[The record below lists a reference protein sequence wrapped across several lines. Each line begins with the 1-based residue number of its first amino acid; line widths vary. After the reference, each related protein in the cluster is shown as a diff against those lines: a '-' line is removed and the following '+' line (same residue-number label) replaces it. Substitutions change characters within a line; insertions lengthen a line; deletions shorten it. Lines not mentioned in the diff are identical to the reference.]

1 MSLRTAVPD
10 GKHQPYFRVVSAV
23 LGVFVATVLFTL
35 AASASAKAEIDPMR
49 EAQPAPRFQ
58 GLPDVAPPKGKRIPP
73 PPPVAKNG
81 ANASAVRGGIGVP
94 RVPQISGVACVKQ
107 CITNR
112 RATPGGVIRVTGGYL
127 GGVVG
132 VVFRAKN
139 NKWIRKKWRARRA
152 AAVRAV
158 VPKRAVKGQ
167 VFVVD
172 RFGVRSNRSPKPL
185 GIGPVNAIP
194 KEVFPIRGP
203 FNFGS
208 GGSRFGAG
216 RAGHTHQGQDMGAAC
231 GTKLVSVRKGRVL
244 YNTWHSA
251 AGNYVVIKNS
261 GTNTSFVYMHM
272 QKRSHLKVG
281 QMVGAGAK
289 IGKVGNTGRS
299 SGCHLHFEYWIGP
312 WQTGGKPIDPLKYLK
327 SLRKK

>member
-1 MSLRTAVPD
+1 MSLRSAVPD
-10 GKHQPYFRVVSAV
+10 GRHPFYHFASVILGACLAALLCSLVVSSS
-23 LGVFVATVLFTL
+23 
-35 AASASAKAEIDPMR
+35 AAAEIDPMR
-49 EAQPAPRFQ
+49 PAEPAPRFQ
-58 GLPDVAPPKGKRIPP
+58 GLPDVAPPKGKLIPP
-73 PPPVAKNG
+73 PTGNG
-81 ANASAVRGGIGVP
+81 GAAVSITRGGMQVP
-94 RVPQISGVACVKQ
+94 NVPQIAGVACVKQ
-107 CITNR
+107 CISAR
-112 RATPGGVIRVTGGYL
+112 RATPGAVIRVTGGFL
-127 GGVVG
+127 GSVVG
-132 VVFRAKN
+132 VVFRGRN

-152 AAVRAV
+152 VAVRAV
-158 VPKRAVKGQ
+158 VPKRAVKGE

-172 RFGVRSNRSPKPL
+172 RFGMRSNRSPKPL
-185 GIGPVNAIP
+185 GIGPVKAIP

-216 RAGHTHQGQDMGAAC
+216 RPGHIHQGQDMGAAC
-231 GTKLVSVRKGRVL
+231 GTKLVSVRKGRVA

-261 GTNTSFVYMHM
+261 GTNTSFAYMHM
-272 QKRSHLKVG
+272 KARSKLKVG
-281 QMVGAGAK
+281 QMVGAGTA
-289 IGKVGNTGRS
+289 IGRVGNTGSS